1 MIIIDKVKTSR
12 VYRELVDM
20 IEVMIIGVIAIIGLF
35 IIFTSSDKESKDNTK

>member
-1 MIIIDKVKTSR
+1 MIITNKVKTSR

-20 IEVMIIGVIAIIGLF
+20 IEVMIIGVIAIIGLI

>member
-1 MIIIDKVKTSR
+1 MIIINKVKTSR

-20 IEVMIIGVIAIIGLF
+20 IEVMIIGVIAIIGLI

>member
-1 MIIIDKVKTSR
+1 MIIMNKGKTSR

-20 IEVMIIGVIAIIGLF
+20 IEVMIIGVIAMIGLI

>member
-1 MIIIDKVKTSR
+1 MIIMNKVKTSR

-20 IEVMIIGVIAIIGLF
+20 IEVMIIGVIAIIGLI

>member
-1 MIIIDKVKTSR
+1 MIIIEKVKTSR

-20 IEVMIIGVIAIIGLF
+20 IEVMIIGVIAIIGLI

>member
-20 IEVMIIGVIAIIGLF
+20 IEVMIIGVIAIIGLI